1 MLKVHFRCLRLAKS
15 ERQRLRRRLDPSPHP
30 ASALG
35 LAGVGGRRGCRGT
48 YRNLRLNLC
57 ESKVDW
63 FREQRR
69 PHPGSD
75 PAPRKSRGSPKE
87 RGIPAGGLCWRR
99 PRSQSF
105 QAFAAH
111 RAGKPGICVVGGRGV
126 RVRERRGDLGGAS
139 PQRRARQAPADLCPH
154 PHPRAQ
160 HTLALAL
167 MWQGCSFLIIPA
179 R

>member
-57 ESKVDW
+57 KSKVDW

-75 PAPRKSRGSPKE
+75 PAPRKSE
-87 RGIPAGGLCWRR
+87 AL
-99 PRSQSF
+99 Q
-105 QAFAAH
+105 
-111 RAGKPGICVVGGRGV
+111 
-126 RVRERRGDLGGAS
+126 RRGEFLRGGCAGV
-139 PQRRARQAPADLCPH
+139 APALRVFRPSL
-154 PHPRAQ
+154 P
-160 HTLALAL
+160 TALANPGSA
-167 MWQGCSFLIIPA
+167 WWGGGVHGCASGAETWVGPAPSAAPA
-179 R
+179 RHLLIFAPTPTPGRNTPWRWP